1 MITKSL
7 EITGR
12 ELTIQTGNLAKQ
24 ASGSVVVTSGETVVL
39 VTATAN
45 KGIEQDRGFFP
56 LSVDYREKF
65 YASGRIPGGFFK
77 REARPTEA
85 EVIAARLTDRPL
97 RPLFPKG
104 FTNEVQIMVNVLSYD
119 GENEPDVLGTIGASA
134 ALGISDIPF
143 NGPIASVHVGRVDGK
158 YIVNPPNSEM
168 ENSEMDVIV
177 AGTKDSIVMVEGE
190 ANFITEEVF
199 LSAII
204 YAHEAIKDII
214 SIQEQMIQECGKEK
228 RIVDEIVVN
237 TELQEIIEEKVKS
250 QISDFNKPKDKFSRY
265 EDIRIFSDS
274 LVKDLSEK
282 YPDDGKYIASYLD
295 EMIKLD
301 LRQKTLAGTRA
312 DGRGLT
318 DVRDITISLGLLP
331 RTHGSSLFTRGET
344 QALVVTTLGSKKDEQ
359 MLDNID
365 GLSYKQ
371 FMMHY
376 NFPPF
381 SVGEARMPRGTS
393 RREIGHGNLAERAIK
408 KVLPDQEEF
417 PYTIRIVSEV
427 LESNGSS
434 SMATVC
440 GGIMSLMDAGVA
452 VKAPVAGV
460 AMGLILEDKD
470 NYAILTD
477 ILGTEDHLGDM
488 DFKVAGTREGITAI
502 QMDLKIEGLP
512 IDLLRKALDQA
523 LQARLHILD
532 KMEEV
537 LAEPRPQLS
546 KYAPQIQQI
555 TIPIDKIGT
564 MIGPSGKN
572 IKAMCE
578 KYSCEIS
585 IEDDGS
591 VRIFGQDSELIS
603 QAKEEIEKF
612 NIIPEAGKTYEGEI
626 VRILDFGA
634 FVEIGPS
641 MSGMIHISEL
651 KWVRVNKVEDVLKIG
666 DKLTVKLINV
676 DDAGRLNFSIKQLGQ
691 APEGYVEQPRPSRPP
706 RRDSGFRRNSR

>member
-24 ASGSVVVTSGETVVL
+24 ASGSVLITSGETVVL

-45 KGIEQDRGFFP
+45 HGVEPDRGFFP

-65 YASGRIPGGFFK
+65 YASGKIPGGFFK

-104 FTNEVQIMVNVLSYD
+104 FYNEVQIMINVLSYD
-119 GENEPDVLGTIGASA
+119 GENEPDVLGTIGAST
-134 ALGISDIPF
+134 ALAISDIPF
-143 NGPIASVHVGRVDGK
+143 NGPVASVHIGRINGK
-158 YIVNPPNSEM
+158 YIVNPLTSEM
-168 ENSEMDVIV
+168 IDSEMDIIV
-177 AGTKDSIVMVEGE
+177 SGTRDSIVMVEGE

-214 SIQEQMIQECGKEK
+214 AIQDQFVQECGKEK
-228 RIVDEIVVN
+228 RKIDKPVERTDLYTRIDSKIKN
-237 TELQEIIEEKVKS
+237 K
-250 QISDFNKPKDKFSRY
+250 ISGLNQPKDKLTRY
-265 EDIRIFSDS
+265 EEIRVFSEN
-274 LVKDLSEK
+274 LVVDLSED
-282 YPDDGKYIASYLD
+282 YPDEEGYITAYLD
-295 EMIKLD
+295 EMIRQD
-301 LRQKTLAGTRA
+301 LRSKTLSGLRA
-312 DGRGLT
+312 DGRSLT
-318 DVRDITISLGLLP
+318 DVRDISIELGLLP
-331 RTHGSSLFTRGET
+331 RTHGSALFSRGET

-365 GLSYKQ
+365 GVSYKR
-371 FMMHY
+371 FMLHY

-381 SVGEARMPRGTS
+381 SVGEARPNRGTS
-393 RREIGHGNLAERAIK
+393 RREIGHGNLAERAIN
-408 KVLPDQEEF
+408 KVLPDQETF
-417 PYTIRIVSEV
+417 PYTIRIVSDI

-440 GGIMSLMDAGVA
+440 GGILSLMDAGIPI
-452 VKAPVAGV
+452 KTPVAGV
-460 AMGLILEDKD
+460 AMGLILEDESK
-470 NYAILTD
+470 YAILTD
-477 ILGTEDHLGDM
+477 ILGTEDHIGDM

-523 LQARLHILD
+523 LQARIHILD
-532 KMEEV
+532 KMEAV
-537 LAEPRPQLS
+537 LDKPRPQLS
-546 KYAPQIQQI
+546 KYAPQIQLT

-564 MIGPSGKN
+564 LIGPGGKN
-572 IKAMCE
+572 IKALCE

-591 VRIFGQDSELIS
+591 VRIFGQDVEVIS
-603 QAKEEIEKF
+603 KAKNEIEKY
-612 NIIPEAGKTYEGEI
+612 NIVPEAGKSYDGEV

-634 FVEIGPS
+634 FVEIGPGI
-641 MSGMIHISEL
+641 SGMVHISEL
-651 KWVRVNKVEDVLKIG
+651 KWERVNKVEDILKIG
-666 DKLTVKLINV
+666 EKIKVKLINI
-676 DDAGRLNFSIKQLGQ
+676 DDAGRLNFSIKQLSQ
-691 APEGYVEQPRPSRPP
+691 KPDNYTEPPPRPPKRNP
-706 RRDSGFRRNSR
+706 GFRRNR